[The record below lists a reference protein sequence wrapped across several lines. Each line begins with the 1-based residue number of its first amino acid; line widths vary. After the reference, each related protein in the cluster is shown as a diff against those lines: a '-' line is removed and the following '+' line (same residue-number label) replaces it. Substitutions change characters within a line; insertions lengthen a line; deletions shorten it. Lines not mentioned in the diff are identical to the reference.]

1 MERALRP
8 QTRITAQG
16 IRGLIAAE
24 RTRASP
30 ERVRL
35 ATLCIFFYFPELNRL
50 NALRKELYEE
60 QHPQTTHLSA
70 LRFGQYAL
78 SLSEGCGLAGG
89 TMFLPIPLSQAL
101 RCSQTGP
108 ALPVQPTR

>member
-70 LRFGQYAL
+70 LRFGQYAP